1 MNGFD
6 KPSIKSERFYLK
18 QMGAKIHP
26 RSGRGKILKADG
38 STDMFVI
45 DVKEAEKSFTL
56 NDRVWTKVTTDA
68 YKVDSEKYPMLLLVI
83 GNPKRRLVVMDYEAY
98 EVLIN
103 GDD

>member
-1 MNGFD
+1 MQSGTN
-6 KPSIKSERFYLK
+6 KSEQFELK
-18 QMGAKIHP
+18 RMGAKVHKN
-26 RSGRGKILKADG
+26 SGRGLIKGDG